1 MFLSR
6 WINKLS
12 EKKAT
17 NTAARKAS
25 RPTFR
30 PGLEALGDRITPYA
44 GGGFFFDSPPPFA
57 APWSLLGAD
66 LSSTTQ
72 TATQLAVISRSQA
85 YAGQATRVTV
95 VALDANGMVVPDY
108 TGTVHFSS
116 TDGKATLPA
125 DYTFTSSDHGR
136 HTFTI
141 TPSATGSMTVT
152 ATDTATASITGSAT
166 INVNTAP
173 VVTHFFVETE
183 EQGYVGSPTEVL
195 VAALDA
201 SNHLVRGYTGT
212 VALTSTGAG
221 DTLPANY
228 TFTSSD
234 RGIHLFSV
242 TPGSTGSDTF
252 TATDTGT
259 SSITGTATLN
269 VNAAQVVTHLA
280 VVAPPWAVSGQPT
293 TAYVVALD
301 ANNRIVSGY
310 TGTVHFT
317 SSDSKATLPADV
329 TFSASDHGI
338 KAVSVTFGTTGSE
351 TLTATDT
358 ATATATITGDVTI
371 QVGQPISFPGF
382 GFGGGFFGGFRARGR
397 F

>member
-6 WINKLS
+6 WIKKLGR
-12 EKKAT
+12 
-17 NTAARKAS
+17 RKAIIAGS
-25 RPTFR
+25 RMNRGPAFR

-66 LSSTTQ
+66 TSSTTQ
-72 TATQLAVISRSQA
+72 TATQLAVVSRSQA
-85 YAGQATRVTV
+85 YAGQATQVTV
-95 VALDANGMVVPDY
+95 VALDANGMIVPGY
-108 TGTVHFSS
+108 TGTVHFTS
-116 TDGKATLPA
+116 TDSKATLPA

-152 ATDTATASITGSAT
+152 ATDTTTASITGSTT

-183 EQGYVGSPTEVL
+183 EQGYVGAPTEVL

-201 SNHLVRGYTGT
+201 SNHLVRGYAGT
-212 VALTSTGAG
+212 VALTSTGSG
-221 DTLPANY
+221 DKLPANY

-234 RGIHLFSV
+234 HGVHVFSV
-242 TPGSTGSDTF
+242 TPGSTGSDTI
-252 TATDTGT
+252 TATDTT
-259 SSITGTATLN
+259 TASITGTATLN

-280 VVAPPWAVSGQPT
+280 VVAPPWTVSGQPT

-301 ANNRIVSGY
+301 ANNRIVAGY

-317 SSDSKATLPADV
+317 SSDSAATLPADV
-329 TFSASDHGI
+329 TFSATDHGI
-338 KAVSVTFGTTGSE
+338 KAVSVTFGTSGSE

-358 ATATATITGDVTI
+358 ATASITGDVTI
-371 QVGQPISFPGF
+371 HVGQPFLFPGF
-382 GFGGGFFGGFRARGR
+382 GFGGGFFGGFSARGR